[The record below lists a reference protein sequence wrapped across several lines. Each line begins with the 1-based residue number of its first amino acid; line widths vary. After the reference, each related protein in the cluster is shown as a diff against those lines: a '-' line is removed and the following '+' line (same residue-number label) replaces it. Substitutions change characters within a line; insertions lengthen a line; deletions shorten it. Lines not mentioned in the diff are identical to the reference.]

1 MTPPPSPLL
10 FPNQDALAR
19 VLSRAVFD
27 LWGVVNDLTSLRPP
41 RWTRYRVSIFGSAR
55 VGTDQFAYQ
64 EVKRLAAALAS
75 MGCDIIT
82 GGGPGMMQAANEGAA
97 EADPEDKVRSVGI
110 RIQLPFEQGSN
121 PYVEKEYE
129 HQTFFTRLHH
139 FVVASDAFVVT
150 PGGIGT
156 VLEAM
161 IVWQLLQVGHRKDTP
176 LILAGDMWKGL
187 IAWMEKE
194 MLNAHPQLIS
204 PHDLH
209 IPYCVSTCE
218 EAVDILREK
227 HTSWL
232 AAGHGEQTPQN

>member
-1 MTPPPSPLL
+1 MLPSGKPVY
-10 FPNQDALAR
+10 FPDQDVVAR

-27 LWGVVNDLTSLRPP
+27 LWGVVNGITSLRPP
-41 RWTRYRVSIFGSAR
+41 RWPRYRVSIFGSAR
-55 VGTDQFAYQ
+55 VGADQFAYQ
-64 EVKRLAAALAS
+64 EVKRLAASLAA

-139 FVVASDAFVVT
+139 FVISSDAFIVT

-161 IVWQLLQVGHRKDTP
+161 MVWQLLQVGHLKEAP
-176 LILAGDMWKGL
+176 LILAGDMWRGL
-187 IAWMEKE
+187 LEWMEKE
-194 MLNAHPQLIS
+194 MLQAHQQLIN

-209 IPYCVSTCE
+209 IPHCVSTCE
-218 EAVDILREK
+218 EAVAILREK
-227 HTSWL
+227 HAAWL
-232 AAGHGEQTPQN
+232 AAGHGE